1 MSTSL
6 VTKRLAEASSGPNT
20 KVVIVF
26 YLLTFLAG
34 GFFLFVGGR
43 LGFLVDLTAAV
54 FYMIVTVLFY
64 ALNKD
69 VKNQLYKGE

>member
-6 VTKRLAEASSGPNT
+6 ATKRLPEASSGIKA
-20 KVVIVF
+20 KVVIGF
-26 YLLTFLAG
+26 YLITFLMG

-43 LGFLVDLTAAV
+43 LGVGIDLTAAV

-64 ALNKD
+64 VFNREARTAGN
-69 VKNQLYKGE
+69 

>member
-6 VTKRLAEASSGPNT
+6 ATKPFAERSSGPKA
-20 KVVIVF
+20 KVVVGF
-26 YLLTFLAG
+26 YLITFLMG

-43 LGFLVDLTAAV
+43 LGVGIDLTAAV

-64 ALNKD
+64 ALNRGARTAG
-69 VKNQLYKGE
+69 N